1 MVKLILLYNECT
13 DLGLLK
19 PTLGGFGVLQVFRF
33 WSFDTFCPYG
43 LPYIFLVML
52 IFFKVLTYTRR
63 VFLVIL
69 IFFKVLAYT
78 RCVCLVILILF
89 KRLAADHLAY

>member
-43 LPYIFLVML
+43 LPYAVAFDLSFFIFL
-52 IFFKVLTYTRR
+52 
-63 VFLVIL
+63 FLVSTNYGKPYRQ
-69 IFFKVLAYT
+69 KVSKLQNLKT
-78 RCVCLVILILF
+78 
-89 KRLAADHLAY
+89 